1 MAWEFIRVVRDEL
14 RLVMVGGKCIFAR
27 RVGSLSGFVFLM
39 SFLGLPFLA
48 GRSRNNLSR
57 IRLGSYELMPR
68 TDGPKGW
75 RLELQNT
82 GHRSNIQIH
91 RAHRSMYI
99 EGCILPVHFNARS
112 DDFLQKGA
120 AMIQTQSVALMSM
133 IQSRYESLSSQ
144 FSGNP
149 ALTIAATLP
158 AQLFDDLEFNYA

>member
-1 MAWEFIRVVRDEL
+1 
-14 RLVMVGGKCIFAR
+14 
-27 RVGSLSGFVFLM
+27 M